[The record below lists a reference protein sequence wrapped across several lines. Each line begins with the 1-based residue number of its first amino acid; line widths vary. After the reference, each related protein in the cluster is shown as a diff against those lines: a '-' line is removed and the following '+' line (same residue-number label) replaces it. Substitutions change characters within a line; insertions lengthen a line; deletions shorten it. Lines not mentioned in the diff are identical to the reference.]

1 MKDFTKAPLT
11 IDQQIALL
19 QKRGLQFEEP
29 EKAKVYLNN
38 ISYYRLSA
46 YWYTFLSKPQ
56 SEHKFGPNSQF
67 KDVINTYVFDR
78 KLRFL
83 LFEEIERIEIAI
95 RNQLVYHFCL
105 NHGNN
110 WYEDK
115 SVYKKSAYFY
125 KFNELIQSEI
135 ARTNE
140 VFIRHYKSTYNNP
153 ENPPAWMILELASF
167 GQISMLFKNL
177 KNNIPSKLA
186 VSEHF
191 GLSDV
196 VLESWLETLSYIR
209 NSCAHHMRLW
219 NRKLPKRPLVPEKT
233 KFEWITTIPKADDQ
247 NKMYLILCSVQY
259 LLKSFIPNSSFSTK
273 LKSLIETYPK
283 IPLHYMGFTKN
294 WKEERLWA

>member
-1 MKDFTKAPLT
+1 MRDFTKIPLT
-11 IDQQIALL
+11 IEKQLALL
-19 QKRGLQFEEP
+19 QSRGLIVNDE
-29 EKAKVYLNN
+29 EKAKIYLSN

-46 YWYTFLSKPQ
+46 YWYTFLVKPQ
-56 SEHKFGPNSQF
+56 NEHKFAPNSHF
-67 KDVINTYVFDR
+67 NDVINTYIFDR

-83 LFEEIERIEIAI
+83 LFEELERIEIAI
-95 RNQLVYHFCL
+95 RTQLVYHFCL

-115 SVYKKSAYFY
+115 SLFKKSNYYY

-177 KNNIPSKLA
+177 RNNNPSKLA

-191 GLSDV
+191 GLTDV
-196 VLESWLETLSYIR
+196 VLESWLESLSYIR

-219 NRKLPKRPLVPEKT
+219 NRKLPKRPLVPQKT
-233 KFEWITTIPKADDQ
+233 KFEWINSIPEQHEQ
-247 NKMYLILCSVQY
+247 NKMYLTLCSVQY
-259 LLKSFIPNSSFSTK
+259 LLKSFIPNSNFGSK
-273 LKSLIETYPK
+273 LKELINTYPN

-294 WKEERLWA
+294 WHSETLWQ